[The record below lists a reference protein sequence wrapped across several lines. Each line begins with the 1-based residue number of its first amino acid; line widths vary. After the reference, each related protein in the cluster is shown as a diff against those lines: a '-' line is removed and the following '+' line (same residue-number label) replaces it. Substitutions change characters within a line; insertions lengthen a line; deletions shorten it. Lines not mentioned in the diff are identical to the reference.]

1 MPVDRGPVAGDGVT
15 SIVRTPWALADREV
29 RRGAGEVAMGRSVN
43 LAFWFTMRMA
53 GRVERPAEE
62 ASRSVAPRSMSPTPR
77 CVGVASIVSMDRT
90 NRAERI
96 LLGKNSVE
104 ICLSLVEAEVVE

>member
-1 MPVDRGPVAGDGVT
+1 MPVDRGPVAGEKVT
-15 SIVRTPWALADREV
+15 SRPLALADREA

-53 GRVERPAEE
+53 GRVERLAEE

-77 CVGVASIVSMDRT
+77 CVGVASIVFMDRT
-90 NRAERI
+90 I
-96 LLGKNSVE
+96 
-104 ICLSLVEAEVVE
+104 